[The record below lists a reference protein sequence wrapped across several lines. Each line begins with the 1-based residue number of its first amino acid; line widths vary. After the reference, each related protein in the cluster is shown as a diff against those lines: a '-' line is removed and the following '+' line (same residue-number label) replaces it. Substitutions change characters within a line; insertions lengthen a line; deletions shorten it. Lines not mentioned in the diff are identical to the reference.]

1 MKNYDIALNDKLI
14 SIIQPTNCTQ
24 QAKKCEIKSH
34 KKVHVILISL
44 SDYNK
49 IHKNCIH
56 ELYVKNSE
64 RKKKSFT
71 KTSLQHAVNNK
82 NNLKNNTQKKV
93 IAIFM

>member
-1 MKNYDIALNDKLI
+1 MKKYDIALNDKLI
-14 SIIQPTNCTQ
+14 SIIQPTNCIE

-56 ELYVKNSE
+56 ELYVKKSK
-64 RKKKSFT
+64 RKKNHS
-71 KTSLQHAVNNK
+71 
-82 NNLKNNTQKKV
+82 QKHPFNMLLTIK
-93 IAIFM
+93 IT